1 MGVDEKPI
9 TITDKAASKL
19 REIAA
24 RENRQAFSLRMAVVQ
39 THCMD
44 GRGFTYKL
52 VLDDST
58 TNNDDDV
65 SEHNGI
71 KVCVAE
77 ASAKYLKGAE
87 IDYIETL
94 AEAGFKINNPNVISK
109 CPCGNHDI
117 FERQ

>member
-1 MGVDEKPI
+1 MHAKQSEI
-9 TITDKAASKL
+9 TVTDKAASKL
-19 REIAA
+19 RDIAA
-24 RENRQAFSLRMAVVQ
+24 RENRQAFSLRMAVLQ
-39 THCMD
+39 THCMG

-52 VLDDST
+52 VFDDSARQD
-58 TNNDDDV
+58 DDDV

-71 KVCVAE
+71 KVCVDE